1 MLTPESATR
10 KDKTS
15 GLGEMQHRHFA
26 TIAAIIRGM
35 DKVHNQEQGL
45 IDIREDVA
53 EHFADRLAWSNPR
66 FDRAR
71 FLRACTD

>member
-1 MLTPESATR
+1 MPLTIETAAR
-10 KDKTS
+10 KDRVQPTAANF
-15 GLGEMQHRHFA
+15 QHRHFA
-26 TIAAIIRGM
+26 EIAAIIRAIPRDPDGHYYNRAAM
-35 DKVHNQEQGL
+35 
-45 IDIREDVA
+45 A